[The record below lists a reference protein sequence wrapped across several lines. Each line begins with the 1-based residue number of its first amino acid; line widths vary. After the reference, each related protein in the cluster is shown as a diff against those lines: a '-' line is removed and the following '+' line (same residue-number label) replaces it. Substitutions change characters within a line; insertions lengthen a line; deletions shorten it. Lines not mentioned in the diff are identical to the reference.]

1 MSTTIDIETFAKQ
14 AGDAYAAGLLAGF
27 KLGQLHRR
35 VIVVTK
41 NRPRKQARNRERKQ
55 KVASEWSR
63 MSDQEKR
70 DQLDREMDE
79 YWAADPRKQ

>member
-41 NRPRKQARNRERKQ
+41 NRPRKQARKQ